1 MSDRTQLSPA
11 DAARPLFGLYG
22 AGGFAREVMPFV
34 TAALDRGWT
43 DAAPRRVFVETV
55 PHRASLN
62 GHAVLSEDA
71 FFAEPCAYRLF
82 AVAIGDGRSR
92 QRLADACL
100 ARGARPVTLRAPQAV
115 VVGENMIGEGAI
127 LCAFSVIT
135 SDARI
140 GRFFQANLH
149 AYVAH
154 DCVIGDFVTF
164 APGVKC
170 NGNVHVGDHA
180 TVGAGAVIRN
190 GTPGRP
196 LVIGAGA
203 IIGMGAVVTRDV
215 PAGATVVGNP
225 ARPIQQR

>member
-1 MSDRTQLSPA
+1 MSDLNPA
-11 DAARPLFGLYG
+11 DAATPLFGLYG

-34 TAALDRGWT
+34 PAALEQDRTG
-43 DAAPRRVFVETV
+43 AAPRRVFVETA
-55 PHRASLN
+55 PDRASLN

-71 FFAEPCAYRLF
+71 FFAEPCAHRLF
-82 AVAIGDGRSR
+82 AVAIGDGRTR
-92 QRLADACL
+92 RRLAEACL
-100 ARGARPVTLRAPQAV
+100 ARGAMPVTLRAPQAAV
-115 VVGENMIGEGAI
+115 IGENMIGEGAI

-135 SDARI
+135 ADARI
-140 GRFFQANLH
+140 GRFFHANLH

-170 NGNVHVGDHA
+170 NGHVHVGDHA
-180 TVGAGAVIRN
+180 TVGAGAVIGN
-190 GTPGRP
+190 GTRGRP
-196 LVIGAGA
+196 LVIGPGA

-225 ARPIQQR
+225 ARPIRRP